1 MSLNMCCIGKKDN
14 RIKVIHKENSG
25 VSETRNCG
33 LAMTTGEFIGFG
45 DSDDYIYNV
54 NMKKQMYYTNLFN
67 IVGEI
72 YDKRKII

>member
-33 LAMTTGEFIGFG
+33 LAMATGEFIGFG
-45 DSDDYIYNV
+45 DSDDYI
-54 NMKKQMYYTNLFN
+54 
-67 IVGEI
+67 
-72 YDKRKII
+72 